1 MIIKQLD
8 LPKQYHQSFQ
18 VRRDYAP
25 KHHQIWHYHE
35 ELEFVHIVDGSG
47 TLFIGDRI
55 KAIQPGETVLI
66 PSQTPHYWLF
76 DTFQDQEEE
85 MESINCI
92 VLHFKKN
99 LGIENLLAMPE
110 LQAIKQLIDQ
120 GDRGYYINKTN
131 RKLIKNHFEQ
141 VLNASNL
148 DKLISLFKLL
158 ECIQDSPKEMLTSEN
173 YAMLHQSEDQHR
185 MNNLMDYIREN
196 YKQPIKL
203 VDLASLAGLTEN
215 SFCRYFKQKT
225 GKTPVQFI
233 TELRV
238 SHACTQLRNS
248 KMTLKEICYDSG
260 FNNFVSFHKNFKSIL
275 GLTPLQFRQQ

>member
-25 KHHQIWHYHE
+25 KHHQVWHYHE

-76 DTFQDQEEE
+76 DTFQDQELE

-92 VLHFKKN
+92 VLHLKKN

-110 LQAIKQLIDQ
+110 LQAVKQLFEHS
-120 GDRGYYINKTN
+120 DRGFYLDKTN
-131 RKLIKNHFEQ
+131 SKLLKNHFEQ

-158 ECIQDSPKEMLTSEN
+158 ECIQDSSKEMLTSEN

-248 KMTLKEICYDSG
+248 KMSLKEICYDSG
-260 FNNFVSFHKNFKSIL
+260 FNNFVSFHKNFKNIL

>member
-25 KHHQIWHYHE
+25 KHHQVWHYHE

-76 DTFQDQEEE
+76 DTFQDQELE

-92 VLHFKKN
+92 VLHLKKN

-110 LQAIKQLIDQ
+110 LQAVKQLFEHS
-120 GDRGYYINKTN
+120 DRGFYLDKTN
-131 RKLIKNHFEQ
+131 SKLIKNHFEQ

-158 ECIQDSPKEMLTSEN
+158 ECIQDSSKEMLTSEN

-248 KMTLKEICYDSG
+248 KMSLKEICYDSG
-260 FNNFVSFHKNFKSIL
+260 FNNFVSFHKNFKNIL

>member
-76 DTFQDQEEE
+76 DTFQDQEQE

-92 VLHFKKN
+92 VLHLKKN

-110 LQAIKQLIDQ
+110 LQAVKQLFEHS
-120 GDRGYYINKTN
+120 DRGFYLDKTN
-131 RKLIKNHFEQ
+131 SKLIKNHFEQ

-158 ECIQDSPKEMLTSEN
+158 ECIQDSSKEMLTSEN

-248 KMTLKEICYDSG
+248 KMSLKEICYDSG
-260 FNNFVSFHKNFKSIL
+260 FNNFVSFHKNFKNIL